1 MKHLRERI
9 LALGMALCLCL
20 SLCAVSANAA
30 GEEAEATITLTV
42 TVGNKSGSNYPVT
55 YKADTVMAERLAKAA
70 EMYKDAAKMKDLRF
84 TCTLEDKLTA
94 KQSDK
99 TLTISDR
106 EGCGFSFTSAKYTN
120 GGTDYEIFVLD
131 GNDAV
136 KVEDGKITLRYKL
149 NETLLNSDA
158 WKTGA
163 TKTVVESLCQQMH
176 MEASMDVSA
185 STFASI
191 SSKTFDSTARIDIT
205 MKNGGAVLSGDG
217 IKSIFAAYGE
227 TSTTNPEYS
236 SGGGGGSSGGGTTTI
251 TVPVSGDENKVN
263 VSATVSGNNATV
275 KELTDQEI
283 ERVIGADVETGVV
296 EIDVSGLG
304 KNISSATLPTTT
316 VDKIA
321 DATKE
326 TGNDASGMSVKL
338 STATV
343 TFDAAATQEIAEQAK
358 GSTIQLVVDDIKEG
372 SLNTAQKATVE
383 KLDTA
388 LVIDAYLVSNGT
400 RLCSES
406 KGGFGG
412 GKATVALPYEIE
424 SNRSAANYSVY
435 YVDDAGKLEKLNA
448 TYDTEL
454 GAFVFDITH
463 FSNYVV
469 AYEKNA
475 SAFVDVKTSDYFYNA
490 VLWAAKNGITNGV
503 DAVHFGPGVPVTR
516 AQVVTFLWR
525 AAGCPVVDY
534 WMRMDDVKSGEYYSE
549 AVRWALSEGITKG
562 TSDTTFS
569 PDMVCTRGQIVTFLA
584 RFAGVE
590 DAETASVFTDV
601 QATDYFA
608 AAVKWAKDNG
618 VTSGTSAT
626 TFSPNRNCTRAE
638 VVTFLYRWMVR

>member
-1 MKHLRERI
+1 MKQLSKRTI
-9 LALGMALCLCL
+9 ALGMALCLCL
-20 SLCAVSANAA
+20 SLCAVSASAEETLPQTV
-30 GEEAEATITLTV
+30 GEPGSITLTLSLTKSGNNYTATYKAEATMVEWLATAAAVCKDDLR
-42 TVGNKSGSNYPVT
+42 
-55 YKADTVMAERLAKAA
+55 MAN
-70 EMYKDAAKMKDLRF
+70 LRF
-84 TCTLEDKLTA
+84 TCTLTDELTA
-94 KQSDK
+94 K
-99 TLTISDR
+99 LTSVSSG
-106 EGCGFSFTSAKYTN
+106 EYTFTSAQYDSKN
-120 GGTDYEIFVLD
+120 IFILVD
-131 GNDAV
+131 GAEATDAV
-136 KVEDGKITLRYKL
+136 TISGGSLKLRYKL
-149 NETLLNSDA
+149 NPDVLSAWNTAETATVKSNLQQQM
-158 WKTGA
+158 TMTA
-163 TKTVVESLCQQMH
+163 TKS
-176 MEASMDVSA
+176 VSA
-185 STFASI
+185 SALAGIGRTI
-191 SSKTFDSTARIDIT
+191 STTAQIDIS
-205 MKNGGAVLSGDG
+205 MANNGNIPFYDVKTITAASGAMN
-217 IKSIFAAYGE
+217 
-227 TSTTNPEYS
+227 TRNPEYS
-236 SGGGGGSSGGGTTTI
+236 SGGSSGSGGGTTTI

-263 VSATVSGNNATV
+263 VSATVSGNNATI
-275 KELTDQEI
+275 KELTDEEI
-283 ERVIGADVETGVV
+283 ERVIGADVETGIV
-296 EIDVSGLG
+296 EIDLSGLG
-304 KNISSATLPTTT
+304 TVISSATLPTAT

-321 DATKE
+321 NATKE
-326 TGNDASGMSVKL
+326 TGNDASGMSIKL

-343 TFDAAATQEIAEQAK
+343 TFDAKATQEISQQAK
-358 GSTIQLVVDDIKEG
+358 GSTIQLVVDDIREV
-372 SLNTAQKATVE
+372 SLNAAQKTAVE

-412 GKATVALPYEIE
+412 GKVTVALPYEIE

-469 AYEKNA
+469 VYEKNA

-490 VLWAAKNGITNGV
+490 VLWAAENGITNGV
-503 DAVHFGPGVPVTR
+503 DSTHFGPGAPVTR

-525 AAGCPVVDY
+525 AAGCPEPKGNAGKFVDVPAN
-534 WMRMDDVKSGEYYSE
+534 DYYAK
-549 AVRWALSEGITKG
+549 AVAWAIEQTITKG

-569 PDMVCTRGQIVTFLA
+569 PNMVCTRGQIVTFLA
-584 RFAGVE
+584 RFAGVS
-590 DAETASVFTDV
+590 DAETVSVFTDV